1 MARSRVV
8 YVLST
13 PPDGRSP
20 ADVVAAWPDATRLLT
35 ALNAT
40 GRVDA
45 SALWRTDHADI
56 ELTVDGVV
64 HRFVRD
70 GRAGARSALALRRL
84 RPHVVHANSF
94 LYPVP
99 LLAMRAAL
107 GRRVRLVV
115 QHHGEQPTARGSG
128 RAQTLR
134 LAGRAIDGAL
144 FTGAD
149 EWGEVWRAAGVLGRR
164 TTVHEVLEAASRL
177 APIERDEARHRTGVH
192 GEPAVVWVGRLIE
205 GKDPLG
211 AVDAFAGAFADSSA
225 DGGGAHLWMLCTNRA
240 METQVRA
247 HIDTHGLGARVHLVG
262 PVPHA
267 EVAAWLSA
275 ADVVLATSRREGSGY
290 ALIEAVTC
298 GATPV
303 VSDIGPHRAIAG
315 ALGERF
321 PPGDADAAA
330 RALRRV
336 RERVAPRPDVLAD
349 AGERLSWPA
358 VAEQLLAAYGLG
370 ASTVQR

>member
-1 MARSRVV
+1 M

-13 PPDGRSP
+13 APDGRTP
-20 ADVVAAWPDATRLLT
+20 AEVVAAWPDATHLLA

-84 RPHVVHANSF
+84 RPDVVHANSF

-99 LLAMRAAL
+99 VLALRAAL

-115 QHHGEQPTARGSG
+115 QHHGEQPTAGG
-128 RAQTLR
+128 RRALAQR
-134 LAGRAIDGAL
+134 AAGRAIDGAL

-149 EWGEVWRAAGVLGRR
+149 EWGEVWRAAGVLGGRA
-164 TTVHEVLEAASRL
+164 TVHEVLEAASRL
-177 APIERDEARHRTGVH
+177 TPIDRDEARGRTGVH

-205 GKDPLG
+205 GKDPLV
-211 AVDAFAGAFADSSA
+211 AVDAFAGACAD
-225 DGGGAHLWMLCTNRA
+225 DTGAHLWMLCTNRT
-240 METQVRA
+240 MEPAVRA
-247 HIDTHGLGARVHLVG
+247 RIDAHGLGERVHLAG

-267 EVAAWLSA
+267 DVAAWLSA
-275 ADVVLATSRREGSGY
+275 ADIVLATSRREGSGY

-321 PPGDADAAA
+321 AVGDVVAAA
-330 RALRRV
+330 DALRRV
-336 RERVAPRPDVLAD
+336 HVVDRAQVVAD
-349 AGERLSWPA
+349 AERRLSWTA
-358 VAEQLLAAYGLG
+358 VAEQLLAAYGL
-370 ASTVQR
+370 ASSTVQR